1 MYILKNQTM
10 GACLQL
16 CLQPMYPPTFNV
28 HLPKNTPPVVKIVFA
43 TGDIEDLGPMPE
55 EEEDLEEIEVDA
67 DDLVQISMPT

>member
-1 MYILKNQTM
+1 M